1 MTSGL
6 DREQALLD
14 VIASIMSRSTLTDL
28 FRDLTQKLSRFVP
41 FDRMVLLLYDEARR
55 EFVSAESYAAFPPE
69 LPLGYISP
77 QDQTPAGE
85 VILSQKRFHIPDVSV
100 ETRYPKLMGMFR
112 EMHLRSLCYLP
123 LTTPTRHIGA
133 LVLATVSETQYSD
146 AELSFLEEVLKPVA
160 IAVENILNLQRLAT
174 ERDRLK
180 LLLEVNND
188 LVTELD
194 LQALFEQVSG
204 HLKNFVPHDYFWL
217 ALWDSEHEQLRLRAA
232 TTPEGMPTALMDL
245 PIPLENTPGGEAFSS
260 GEPQIFDSQRL
271 SGVSGTIKE
280 IMDQR
285 HIRSVCSIPLR
296 TAHGKIGVIGIGS
309 QAEAAYSVEI
319 LDRLEAITSQLAIA
333 VENATAFH
341 KLGEMNRLLNE
352 TKLYL
357 EEELADATSEEI
369 LGSSPGIRKVL
380 QQIETVAATDAT
392 VLVYGETGC
401 GKELVAR
408 ALHQKSPRSRAMFVK
423 LNCAAIPMGLL
434 ESELFGHERGAFT
447 GAIAQKVGRFEIAHG
462 GSLFL
467 DEIGEVPLELQP
479 KLLRVLQEKEF
490 ERLGGNRTIHADARL
505 IAATNRDLKKMAE
518 ANQFRSDLYYRLNVF
533 PIYVPP
539 LRERKED
546 IPTLVMHFTQECS
559 RRLGKKI
566 LAVPSEA
573 IAKLVSYHWPGNIR
587 ELQNLIERSVILTT
601 GDTLRIPFQ
610 ELDFPETPTAPTPS
624 PAAATMEEVE
634 RQTILRALEDTKGVI
649 GGPKGAAN
657 RLGMKRTTLLYRMDK
672 LGIQNPR

>member
-1 MTSGL
+1 MCLVSTSTTACSAKSRIATPPSISDWQIARLMALSKFGCGIKKSLFGVIVVKLRTRKMHAVPHWILFFRINHLSPSVRTCVELAGVSHLTWCRQADTISCKLALMTSGL

-41 FDRMVLLLYDEARR
+41 FDRMVLLLYDEARE

-77 QDQTPAGE
+77 RDQTPAGE

-100 ETRYPKLMGMFR
+100 ETRYPKLISMFR
-112 EMHLRSLCYLP
+112 EMHLHALCYLP
-123 LTTPTRHIGA
+123 LTTPTRRIGA
-133 LVLATVSETQYSD
+133 LVLATVSEIQYSD

-180 LLLEVNND
+180 LLLQINND

-194 LQALFEQVSG
+194 LQALFEQVSE
-204 HLKNFVPHDYFWL
+204 HLKSFVPHDYFWL
-217 ALWDSEHEQLRLRAA
+217 ALWDPEHQQLRLRVA
-232 TTPEGMPTALMDL
+232 TTPEGMPSALMDL
-245 PIPLENTPGGEAFSS
+245 PIPLENSPGGEAFTS

-271 SGVSGTIKE
+271 SGISGSIKE

-296 TAHGKIGVIGIGS
+296 SAHGKIGVIGIGS
-309 QAEAAYSVEI
+309 QAEAAYSMEIVEP
-319 LDRLEAITSQLAIA
+319 LEAITSQLAIA

-408 ALHQKSPRSRAMFVK
+408 ALHQKSPRGRAMFVK

-434 ESELFGHERGAFT
+434 PSELFGHEQG
-447 GAIAQKVGRFEIAHG
+447 VH
-462 GSLFL
+462 
-467 DEIGEVPLELQP
+467 
-479 KLLRVLQEKEF
+479 
-490 ERLGGNRTIHADARL
+490 
-505 IAATNRDLKKMAE
+505 
-518 ANQFRSDLYYRLNVF
+518 RSHR
-533 PIYVPP
+533 PESRP
-539 LRERKED
+539 LRD
-546 IPTLVMHFTQECS
+546 CS
-559 RRLGKKI
+559 RRL
-566 LAVPSEA
+566 AVPGRNRRSSAGAATQTTACSTGEGIRTAGRKSDHPRGRASDRGDQSRLEKDGGSES
-573 IAKLVSYHWPGNIR
+573 VS
-587 ELQNLIERSVILTT
+587 QRSVLPAQRVSH
-601 GDTLRIPFQ
+601 LC
-610 ELDFPETPTAPTPS
+610 
-624 PAAATMEEVE
+624 AAAAGTQRGYPDAGDAFHSGMLPPLGEK
-634 RQTILRALEDTKGVI
+634 DP
-649 GGPKGAAN
+649 GGS
-657 RLGMKRTTLLYRMDK
+657 L
-672 LGIQNPR
+672 

>member
-1 MTSGL
+1 MASGL
-6 DREQALLD
+6 DRDKALLD
-14 VIASIMSRSTLTDL
+14 VISSIMSQASLPDL
-28 FRDLTQKLSRFVP
+28 FRDLTEKLSRFVN
-41 FDRMVLLLYDEARR
+41 FDRMVLLLFDEARQQ
-55 EFVSAESYAAFPPE
+55 FMSAGSHATFPPE

-77 QDQTPAGE
+77 MDQTPAGE
-85 VILSQKRFHIPDVSV
+85 VVRSQKRFHIPDVNV
-100 ETRYPKLMGMFR
+100 ETRFPKLMSMFR
-112 EMHLRSLCYLP
+112 ESHVRAVCYLP
-123 LTTPTRHIGA
+123 LTSPSRRIGA
-133 LVLATVSETQYSD
+133 LVFATVTEVQYSD
-146 AELSFLEEVLKPVA
+146 AELAFMEEVLRPVA
-160 IAVENILNLQRLAT
+160 IAVENIVNLQRLST

-188 LVTELD
+188 LVTQLD
-194 LQALFEQVSG
+194 LQALFEEVSG
-204 HLKNFVPHDYFWL
+204 HLKSFVPHDYFWL
-217 ALWDSEHEQLRLRAA
+217 ALWDPVHEQLRLRVS
-232 TTPEGMPTALMDL
+232 TTPEGVPSPLTDL
-245 PIPLENTPGGEAFSS
+245 PIPLENTPSGEAFTS
-260 GEPQIFDSQRL
+260 GKSQIFDSERMAGIAE
-271 SGVSGTIKE
+271 SIKE

-285 HIRSVCSIPLR
+285 GIRSVCSVPLR

-309 QAEAAYSVEI
+309 QAESAYSVEI
-319 LDRLEAITSQLAIA
+319 VEPVEAITSQLAIA

-357 EEELADATSEEI
+357 EEELAENTSEEI
-369 LGSSPGIRKVL
+369 LGSSPEIRKVL
-380 QQIETVAATDAT
+380 QQIETVAGTDAT
-392 VLVYGETGC
+392 VLIHGETGC

-408 ALHQKSPRSRAMFVK
+408 ALHQKSSRGRGMFVK

-447 GAIAQKVGRFEIAHG
+447 GAISQKLGRFEIAHQ

-573 IAKLVSYHWPGNIR
+573 VAKLVGYHWPGNIR

-610 ELDFPETPTAPTPS
+610 ELDFPETPLPQAPS
-624 PAAATMEEVE
+624 AAAATMEEVE
-634 RQTILRALEDTKGVI
+634 RQTILRALEETKGVI
-649 GGPKGAAN
+649 GGARGAAA